1 MPRED
6 KSTPTQ
12 QKAEPPSLSDFE
24 QQEEVAWGS
33 LATIIDVIYKKNGK
47 HYALKVLNKGQLA
60 KKKAI
65 ASVHAERNALIALG
79 KKSYHHPGVVRLHH
93 CFHDPDHLYFVLDL
107 ATNGDLK
114 MLVQILGSI
123 SLNCARYYTAQV
135 VDAVQF
141 LHESGISHRDIK
153 PENVLLDD
161 EMRIKLADFGCAYVG
176 ANMETPRTNTFVGTA
191 AYISPELLAR
201 LEVNPKSPDIWA
213 IGCTLYFFLFGSS
226 PFMAA
231 TDYLI
236 MKRVRALDY
245 SIPDVCDKDAA
256 DIIRAFLVRHKFVIK
271 VAGVNSVF
279 SQVLDPLERLGVPP
293 KSSSKALRQHPFFV
307 GNEEKPTSG
316 AGTSPALWSVVDWES
331 LWTAPPP
338 PIEVGPY
345 RARPKEVPA
354 DDLWKGFESL
364 HLVND

>member
-1 MPRED
+1 MHATDLVNNNMPQES
-6 KSTPTQ
+6 KPTPTQ

-33 LATIIDVIYKKNGK
+33 LATIIDVIYKKNGR

-114 MLVQILGSI
+114 MLVQKLGSI

-201 LEVNPKSPDIWA
+201 SEVNPRSPDIWA
-213 IGCTLYFFLFGSS
+213 IGCLLYFFLFGSS

-231 TDYLI
+231 TDYLT

-245 SIPDVCDKDAA
+245 SIPDVCDTGAA
-256 DIIRAFLVRHKFVIK
+256 DMIRALL
-271 VAGVNSVF
+271 
-279 SQVLDPLERLGVPP
+279 VLDPLERLGVPP
-293 KSSSKALRQHPFFV
+293 KSSSKAIRQHPFFV
-307 GNEEKPTSG
+307 GSEEKTTSGAG
-316 AGTSPALWSVVDWES
+316 AGTSPALWLVVDWER